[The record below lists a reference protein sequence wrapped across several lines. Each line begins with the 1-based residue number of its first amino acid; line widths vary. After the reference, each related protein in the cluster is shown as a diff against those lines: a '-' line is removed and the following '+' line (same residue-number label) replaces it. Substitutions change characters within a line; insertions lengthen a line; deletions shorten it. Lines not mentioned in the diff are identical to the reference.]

1 MKKRKIERNM
11 HCSGM
16 HISFFKV
23 VWTLSLALHF
33 LLFNFWT
40 SQEEQE
46 CILKSKEE
54 SGEDKGLNWEDAK
67 KMPITSRVI
76 QETLRVASILSFT
89 FREAVEDVEYQG
101 QLPNLI

>member
-1 MKKRKIERNM
+1 
-11 HCSGM
+11 M

-54 SGEDKGLNWEDAK
+54 RGEDKGLNWEDAK